1 MFSGRII
8 SATGYSIV
16 MPFLAIYLNGELDV
30 GMGAVGLLFLGMAL
44 TGALG
49 QIVGGELSDRV
60 GRRPMLWLPMGLR
73 GLVFLSLF
81 IAMALSGNIWLT
93 SGLIL
98 CSSFL
103 GTLFEPASN
112 AMIADIVEP
121 GRRMEGY
128 SILRVGQ
135 NAGWTLGPIISG
147 MMLTVLPFHWLFVVA
162 GLSNIAAGAVVFLM
176 IAEPQRSV
184 QGDRFRVSDLLRLGR
199 NSLFIVLC
207 LASIPLFI
215 VLGQLTST
223 FAVFS
228 SQDLQVDVATVGW
241 LYALNG
247 IMVVFLQMPMARY
260 IARFRMPYVL
270 AAGAMMYAAGY
281 LVMGWASGIWFLV
294 AAIVITSLGENT
306 VSPSA
311 MNMVADLSPEK
322 ERGRYMGA
330 YGIFSTFG
338 WSMGPAVGGVLY
350 DLFHLDPVVLW
361 GCIAAIAMIG
371 ALGFVYLGRLAAG
384 SHDRA
389 PGPSARKAG

>member
-1 MFSGRII
+1 
-8 SATGYSIV
+8 

-207 LASIPLFI
+207 LSSIPLFI

>member
-1 MFSGRII
+1 
-8 SATGYSIV
+8 

-184 QGDRFRVSDLLRLGR
+184 QGDRFRVSDLLGLGR

-207 LASIPLFI
+207 LSSIPLFI

>member
-1 MFSGRII
+1 
-8 SATGYSIV
+8 

-361 GCIAAIAMIG
+361 RCIAAIAMIG

>member
-1 MFSGRII
+1 
-8 SATGYSIV
+8 

-207 LASIPLFI
+207 LSSIPLFI

-228 SQDLQVDVATVGW
+228 SQDLQVDVTTVGW

-384 SHDRA
+384 SHDRS